1 MIQRAHNCIWCNFH
15 PKSSAVQLV
24 LLLLFFMILFWCA
37 LHQYRHL
44 AYHHHTTI
52 PAAAGRHAGCLLL
65 YFLGLQWLASHLIDI
80 AEPGP
85 WHYLPRR
92 RFPLTAIENGIGEGL
107 VTTDSPYRIQKACV
121 RYGTPPHTTHQFT
134 TLSLV
139 ATRYISITFE

>member
-1 MIQRAHNCIWCNFH
+1 MLDVCC
-15 PKSSAVQLV
+15 
-24 LLLLFFMILFWCA
+24 
-37 LHQYRHL
+37 Y
-44 AYHHHTTI
+44 Y
-52 PAAAGRHAGCLLL
+52 

-121 RYGTPPHTTHQFT
+121 RYVTPPTHHTSVHDV
-134 TLSLV
+134 V
-139 ATRYISITFE
+139 ASRYPVY